1 MLGVGSIIERP
12 TPEISR
18 STYRK
23 TVLNNGI
30 RIVTESVP
38 GVRSLSIGVVVECG
52 SAHETAE
59 EAGLAHLCEHLVF
72 QGTSTRDGLKIAR
85 QIDDAGGR
93 VGGFTT
99 RDYTCY
105 SATVVSDYCF
115 HALDLLGDILLNPT
129 FPEDCLERE
138 RRVAMCEIG
147 EGSDDPS
154 RRVHDMAR
162 GIAWRG
168 HPLGRLVAG
177 EASGVARYTRE
188 DLIYFFHK
196 HYTPNRVI
204 IAAAGDLDHDD
215 FVSQARDAFWR
226 MLGDG
231 FPPIVPDAEFSSG
244 VEFAEAPLAQTYFCL
259 SLPAPAYQDA
269 ERYSTH
275 LLNRMLGGNVSSR
288 LFRRLRED
296 AGLVYGVHSEYL
308 AYRNGG
314 MLSIEG
320 STQPDMFEQTI
331 EELLAETRRLLGGE
345 APADLDEWW
354 RARTQVRAE
363 HLLSSEDSA
372 TRMMRLATQESYFG
386 RWMPAEEVLEEI
398 SAVEADGVDKTAR
411 RVFPA
416 QPAAAF
422 AAAGRSPLPDGRLEQ
437 MLAHFLR
444 SSPARIVFSPNSPS

>member
-1 MLGVGSIIERP
+1 MPEVRSITERP
-12 TPEISR
+12 IVEVSA

-30 RIVTESVP
+30 RIITESVP

-52 SAHETAE
+52 SVHETAE

-138 RRVAMCEIG
+138 KRVAMCEIG
-147 EGSDDPS
+147 EGADDPA

-177 EASGVARYTRE
+177 ESAAVAGYTRE

-196 HYTPNRVI
+196 HYTPNRLI

-231 FPPIVPDAEFSSG
+231 FPPIVPDAGFASG
-244 VEFAEAPLAQTYFCL
+244 AEFAEAPFSQTYFCL
-259 SLPAPAYQDA
+259 CLPAPAYQDPD
-269 ERYSTH
+269 RYSTH
-275 LLNRMLGGNVSSR
+275 LLNRMIGGNVSSR

-296 AGLVYGVHSEYL
+296 LGLVYGVHSEYL

-320 STQPDMFEQTI
+320 STQPDMLEQTI
-331 EELLAETRRLLGGE
+331 EELLAETRRLLDGE

-372 TRMMRLATQESYFG
+372 TRMMRLATQELYFG
-386 RWMPAEEVLEEI
+386 RWMPAAEILEEI
-398 SAVEADGVDKTAR
+398 GAVEANGIDRTAR
-411 RVFPA
+411 RLLPDN
-416 QPAAAF
+416 PAAAV
-422 AAAGRSPLPDGRLEQ
+422 AAAGRTPLPSGKLEA
-437 MLAHFLR
+437 MLGHFLR
-444 SSPARIVFSPNSPS
+444 KAPASTDFSSSSFH